1 MTDPATDFGP
11 DEAPAEARP
20 RERGTVPSTKGSEPS
35 CIPENLLRLRRDREW
50 TQAQLAERANL
61 SPVAVRKI
69 ERGVVY
75 PRTLTLH
82 DLARALEVPV
92 GELLTRVR
100 PLRSVRFRAR
110 ARLHGREQ
118 ILAEVSKWLDAY
130 RMLETE
136 LDDAREFRFRPAGI
150 RGRRPTPDAAARTAR
165 RAAGLTPQA
174 PIADI
179 CQLLED
185 CGVKVLLLNRKLDSF
200 FGLSVGAADGGP
212 AVVVNT
218 WNRISV
224 ERRIFT
230 AARELGH
237 LLLHSD
243 QYGTAETEPSEDAET
258 EADAFAAEFLM
269 PESSFG
275 PAWDATAGHPLLSRV
290 LRVKRVFGVSYRSV
304 LRRLVETERRT
315 GSVWMTFQAQHARRF
330 GRTLRRADEPQ
341 GVTES
346 GFAPEWR
353 RGKEPAALPGRDFLG
368 SRMRHLVRRALE
380 DGLITMSRA
389 AEILGMR
396 LEPTREWVR
405 KWAM

>member
-1 MTDPATDFGP
+1 MTRESCVPANV
-11 DEAPAEARP
+11 AR
-20 RERGTVPSTKGSEPS
+20 
-35 CIPENLLRLRRDREW
+35 LRLDRGL
-50 TQAQLAERANL
+50 TQAQLAEKAGL
-61 SPVAVRKI
+61 SRVAVGKI

-75 PRTLTLH
+75 PRTLSLH

-130 RMLETE
+130 RMLEGE

-150 RGRRPTPDAAARTAR
+150 RGRRPTPDAAARNAR

-174 PIADI
+174 PVTDI
-179 CQLLED
+179 CQLLEE
-185 CGVKVLLLNRKLDSF
+185 CGVKVLLLDKKRDSF
-200 FGLSVGAADGGP
+200 FGLSVGPEDGGP
-212 AVVVNT
+212 AVVVNA

-224 ERRIFT
+224 ERWIFT
-230 AARELGH
+230 AAHELGH
-237 LLLHSD
+237 LLLHTD
-243 QYGTAETEPSEDAET
+243 QYRTEVTEHPADAEA

-269 PESSFG
+269 PASSFG

-290 LRVKRVFGVSYRSV
+290 LRVKRVFGVSYQSV
-304 LRRLVETERRT
+304 LRRLVDTERET
-315 GSVWMTFQAQHARRF
+315 GSVWMTFQVQHKHRF
-330 GRTLRRADEPQ
+330 GRTLRRTDEPQ
-341 GVTES
+341 GLAES

-353 RGKEPAALPGRDFLG
+353 RAQEPAALTEHDFLG

>member
-1 MTDPATDFGP
+1 MTRESCVPANV
-11 DEAPAEARP
+11 AR
-20 RERGTVPSTKGSEPS
+20 
-35 CIPENLLRLRRDREW
+35 LRLDRGL
-50 TQAQLAERANL
+50 TQAQLAEKAGL
-61 SPVAVRKI
+61 SRVAVGKI

-130 RMLETE
+130 RILEGE
-136 LDDAREFRFRPAGI
+136 LGDAREFRFRPASA

-165 RAAGLTPQA
+165 RTAGLTPQA
-174 PIADI
+174 PVTDI
-179 CQLLED
+179 CQLLEE
-185 CGVKVLLLNRKLDSF
+185 CGVKVLLLDKKRDSF
-200 FGLSVGAADGGP
+200 FGLSVGPEDGGP
-212 AVVVNT
+212 AVVVNA

-224 ERRIFT
+224 ERWIFT
-230 AARELGH
+230 AAHELGH

-243 QYGTAETEPSEDAET
+243 QYRTEVTEHPVDAET

-269 PESSFG
+269 PASSFG
-275 PAWDATAGHPLLSRV
+275 PAWEATAGHPLLSRV
-290 LRVKRVFGVSYRSV
+290 LRVKRVFGVSYQSV
-304 LRRLVETERRT
+304 LRRLVDTEREPK
-315 GSVWMTFQAQHARRF
+315 SVWMTFQVEHERRF
-330 GRTLRRADEPQ
+330 GRTLRRTDEPQ
-341 GVTES
+341 GLAES

-353 RGKEPAALPGRDFLG
+353 RAQEPAALTQHDFLG

>member
-1 MTDPATDFGP
+1 MVEESCVPANV
-11 DEAPAEARP
+11 AR
-20 RERGTVPSTKGSEPS
+20 
-35 CIPENLLRLRRDREW
+35 LRLDRGL
-50 TQAQLAERANL
+50 TQAQLAEKAGL
-61 SPVAVRKI
+61 SRVAVGKI

-130 RMLETE
+130 RMLEGE
-136 LDDAREFRFRPAGI
+136 LGETREFRFRPAGI
-150 RGRRPTPDAAARTAR
+150 RGRRPTPDGAARTAR

-174 PIADI
+174 PVTDI
-179 CQLLED
+179 CQLLEE
-185 CGVKVLLLNRKLDSF
+185 CGIKVLLLDKKRDSF
-200 FGLSVGAADGGP
+200 FGLSVGPEDGGP
-212 AVVVNT
+212 AVVVNA

-224 ERRIFT
+224 ERWIFT
-230 AARELGH
+230 AAHELGH
-237 LLLHSD
+237 LLLHTD
-243 QYGTAETEPSEDAET
+243 QYRTEVTEHPADAET

-269 PESSFG
+269 PASSFG

-290 LRVKRVFGVSYRSV
+290 LRVKRVFGVSYQSV
-304 LRRLVETERRT
+304 LRRLVDTERET
-315 GSVWMTFQAQHARRF
+315 GSVWMTFQAQHRHRF
-330 GRTLRRADEPQ
+330 GRTLRRTDEPQ
-341 GVTES
+341 GLAES

-353 RGKEPAALPGRDFLG
+353 RAQEPAALTEHDFLG

-405 KWAM
+405 KWAR

>member
-1 MTDPATDFGP
+1 MPANV
-11 DEAPAEARP
+11 AR
-20 RERGTVPSTKGSEPS
+20 
-35 CIPENLLRLRRDREW
+35 LRLDRGL
-50 TQAQLAERANL
+50 TQAQLAEKAGL
-61 SPVAVRKI
+61 SRVAVGKI

-130 RMLETE
+130 RMLEGE
-136 LDDAREFRFRPAGI
+136 LDDAREFRFRPAGV
-150 RGRRPTPDAAARTAR
+150 RGRRPTPGAAARTAR
-165 RAAGLTPQA
+165 RAAGLPPQA
-174 PIADI
+174 PVTDI
-179 CQLLED
+179 CQLLEE
-185 CGVKVLLLNRKLDSF
+185 CGVKVLLLDKKRDSF
-200 FGLSVGAADGGP
+200 FGLSVGQADGGP
-212 AVVVNT
+212 AVVVNA

-224 ERRIFT
+224 ERWIFT
-230 AARELGH
+230 AAHELGH

-243 QYGTAETEPSEDAET
+243 QYRTEVTEHPVDAET

-269 PESSFG
+269 PASSFG
-275 PAWDATAGHPLLSRV
+275 PAWEATAGHPLLSRV
-290 LRVKRVFGVSYRSV
+290 LRVKRVFGVSYQSV
-304 LRRLVETERRT
+304 LRRLVDTEREPK
-315 GSVWMTFQAQHARRF
+315 SVWMTFQVQHKRRF
-330 GRTLRRADEPQ
+330 GRTLRRTDEPQ
-341 GVTES
+341 GLAES

-353 RGKEPAALPGRDFLG
+353 RAQEPAALTEHDFLG

-380 DGLITMSRA
+380 DDLITMSRA

>member
-1 MTDPATDFGP
+1 MVEESCVPANV
-11 DEAPAEARP
+11 AR
-20 RERGTVPSTKGSEPS
+20 
-35 CIPENLLRLRRDREW
+35 LRLDRGL
-50 TQAQLAERANL
+50 TQAQLAEKAGL
-61 SPVAVRKI
+61 SRVAVGKI

-130 RMLETE
+130 RMLEGE
-136 LDDAREFRFRPAGI
+136 LGDAREFRFRPAGI
-150 RGRRPTPDAAARTAR
+150 RGRRPTPGAAARSAR
-165 RAAGLTPQA
+165 RAAGLPPQA
-174 PIADI
+174 PVTDI
-179 CQLLED
+179 CQLLEE
-185 CGVKVLLLNRKLDSF
+185 CGVKVLLLDKKRDSF
-200 FGLSVGAADGGP
+200 FGLSVGQADGGP
-212 AVVVNT
+212 AVVVNA

-224 ERRIFT
+224 ERWIFT
-230 AARELGH
+230 AAHELGH

-243 QYGTAETEPSEDAET
+243 QYRTEVTEHPVDAET

-269 PESSFG
+269 PASSFG
-275 PAWDATAGHPLLSRV
+275 PAWEATAGHPLLSRV
-290 LRVKRVFGVSYRSV
+290 LRVKRVFGVSYQSV
-304 LRRLVETERRT
+304 LRRLVDTEREPR
-315 GSVWMTFQAQHARRF
+315 SVWMTFQVEHERRF
-330 GRTLRRADEPQ
+330 GRTLRRTDEPQ
-341 GVTES
+341 GLAES

-353 RGKEPAALPGRDFLG
+353 RAQEPAALTEHDFLG

-380 DGLITMSRA
+380 DSLITMSRA

>member
-1 MTDPATDFGP
+1 MK
-11 DEAPAEARP
+11 R
-20 RERGTVPSTKGSEPS
+20 SEPS

-50 TQAQLAERANL
+50 TQAQLAEKANL

-130 RMLETE
+130 RMLENE
-136 LDDAREFRFRPAGI
+136 LGESRDLRFRAAGAER
-150 RGRRPTPDAAARTAR
+150 RGSTPGAAARSVR
-165 RAAGLTPQA
+165 KSAGLPPRG

-179 CQLLED
+179 CQLLEE
-185 CGVKVLLLNRKLDSF
+185 CGVKVLLLDKKRDSF

-237 LLLHSD
+237 LLLHPD
-243 QYGTAETEPSEDAET
+243 QYRTAETEPSEDAET

-275 PAWDATAGHPLLSRV
+275 PVWDATAGHPLPSRV
-290 LRVKRVFGVSYRSV
+290 LRVKRVFGVSYQSV
-304 LRRLVETERRT
+304 LHRLVDTEREPK
-315 GSVWMTFQAQHARRF
+315 SVWMTFQIEHRRRF
-330 GRTLRRADEPQ
+330 GRTLRRTDEPQ
-341 GVTES
+341 GLAES

-353 RGKEPAALPGRDFLG
+353 RAQEPAALTEHDFLG

>member
-1 MTDPATDFGP
+1 MVEESCVPANV
-11 DEAPAEARP
+11 AR
-20 RERGTVPSTKGSEPS
+20 
-35 CIPENLLRLRRDREW
+35 LRLDRGL
-50 TQAQLAERANL
+50 TQAQLAERAGL
-61 SPVAVRKI
+61 SRVAVGKI

-130 RMLETE
+130 RMLEGE
-136 LDDAREFRFRPAGI
+136 LDETREFRFRPAGA

-165 RAAGLTPQA
+165 RVAGLTPQA
-174 PIADI
+174 PVTDI
-179 CQLLED
+179 CQLLEE
-185 CGVKVLLLNRKLDSF
+185 CGVKVLLLDKKRDSF
-200 FGLSVGAADGGP
+200 FGLSVGPEDGGP
-212 AVVVNT
+212 AVVVNA

-224 ERRIFT
+224 ERWIFT
-230 AARELGH
+230 AAHELGH
-237 LLLHSD
+237 LLLHTD
-243 QYGTAETEPSEDAET
+243 QYRTEVTEHPADAET

-269 PESSFG
+269 PASSFG

-290 LRVKRVFGVSYRSV
+290 LRVKRVFGVSYQSV
-304 LRRLVETERRT
+304 LRRLVDT
-315 GSVWMTFQAQHARRF
+315 GREPRSVWMTFQVQHERRF
-330 GRTLRRADEPQ
+330 GRTLRRTDEPQ
-341 GVTES
+341 GLAES
-346 GFAPEWR
+346 GFAPDWR
-353 RGKEPAALPGRDFLG
+353 RAQEPAALTEHDFLG